1 MKVGILGAGM
11 IVHDLLTFIHQ
22 VDGVELTAICALPE
36 EKEKIEGM
44 AKEHHIASTYVDYD
58 EMLKDEQVEVVYV
71 AVNNHLHYE
80 MSMKALKAHK
90 HVICEKPFTSHIEEL
105 EELNAVAKEEHLL
118 LLEAISTQY
127 LPNVLKMKELLSEV
141 GNVKIVSANY
151 SQYSSRY
158 NAFKEGKI
166 LPAFDVT
173 KSGGAL
179 MDLNIYNIHLLV
191 ALFGEPLHV
200 EYQAN
205 IEKGIDTS
213 GIMVLEYPHLKAISI
228 GAKDCKAPITS
239 TLQGD
244 QGVIVIDKPMNQM
257 TEYTFIDNK
266 GHQTK
271 YEFPQDQHRLY
282 YEFEEFIRIINEKD
296 FEKAQAMIELSLQVA
311 QVMEKGRQQ
320 EGVIF
325 ELSSKIRP
333 FVQAKRAFSS
343 AYNQSSKVCGIC
355 LKNCLKKLSVSK
367 TPTLPFP

>member
-22 VDGVELTAICALPE
+22 VEGVELTAICALPE
-36 EKEKIEGM
+36 EKEKIEDM
-44 AKEHHIASTYVDYD
+44 AKEHHITSTYVNYD
-58 EMLKDEQVEVVYV
+58 EMLKDEQVEVVYI

-90 HVICEKPFTSHIEEL
+90 HVICEKPFTSNVAEL
-105 EELNAVAKEEHLL
+105 EELNAVAKAEHLL

-127 LPNVLKMKELLSEV
+127 LPNVLKMKELLSKV

-166 LPAFDVT
+166 LPAFDVN

-191 ALFGEPLHV
+191 ALFGEPQHV

-213 GIMVLEYPHLKAISI
+213 GIITLDYGTFKAVLI
-228 GAKDCKAPITS
+228 GAKDCKAPIMTS
-239 TLQGD
+239 IQGD
-244 QGVIVIDKPMNQM
+244 QGCLVLDTPANNTSRFKLLKNDKS
-257 TEYTFIDNK
+257 EYDYDEQH
-266 GHQTK
+266 G
-271 YEFPQDQHRLY
+271 QHRMY
-282 YEFEEFIRIINEKD
+282 FEFVEFVKIFEQKD
-296 FEKAQAMIELSLQVA
+296 FDRAQEMMKKSLIAM
-311 QVMEKGRQQ
+311 
-320 EGVIF
+320 
-325 ELSSKIRP
+325 KI
-333 FVQAKRAFSS
+333 A
-343 AYNQSSKVCGIC
+343 
-355 LKNCLKKLSVSK
+355 
-367 TPTLPFP
+367 TLARK

>member
-213 GIMVLEYPHLKAISI
+213 GIITLDYGTFKAVLI
-228 GAKDCKAPITS
+228 GAKDCKAPIMTS
-239 TLQGD
+239 IQGD
-244 QGVIVIDKPMNQM
+244 QGCLVLDTPANNASRFKLLKNDKS
-257 TEYTFIDNK
+257 EYDYDEQH
-266 GHQTK
+266 G
-271 YEFPQDQHRLY
+271 QHRMY
-282 YEFEEFIRIINEKD
+282 YEFVEFVK
-296 FEKAQAMIELSLQVA
+296 
-311 QVMEKGRQQ
+311 
-320 EGVIF
+320 IF
-325 ELSSKIRP
+325 EQKDYDRAQEMMQKSLIAMKIATLARKSAGVEFP
-333 FVQAKRAFSS
+333 ADKR
-343 AYNQSSKVCGIC
+343 
-355 LKNCLKKLSVSK
+355 
-367 TPTLPFP
+367 

>member
-22 VDGVELTAICALPE
+22 VEGVELTAICALPE
-36 EKEKIEGM
+36 EKEKIEDM
-44 AKEHHIASTYVDYD
+44 AKEHHIVSTYVNYD
-58 EMLKDEQVEVVYV
+58 EMLKDEQVEVVYI

-90 HVICEKPFTSHIEEL
+90 HVICEKPFTSNIEEL
-105 EELNAVAKEEHLL
+105 EELNAVAKAEHLL

-127 LPNVLKMKELLSEV
+127 LPNVLKMKELLSKV

-166 LPAFDVT
+166 LPAFDVN

-191 ALFGEPLHV
+191 ALFGEPQHV

-213 GIMVLEYPHLKAISI
+213 GIITLDYGTFKAVLI
-228 GAKDCKAPITS
+228 GAKDCKAPIMTS
-239 TLQGD
+239 IQGD
-244 QGVIVIDKPMNQM
+244 QGCLVLDTPANNASRFKLLKNDKS
-257 TEYTFIDNK
+257 EYDYDEQHGQHRMYFEFVEFVKIFEQKDFDRAQEMMKKSLIAMKIATLARK
-266 GHQTK
+266 SAGV
-271 YEFPQDQHRLY
+271 EFPADQR
-282 YEFEEFIRIINEKD
+282 
-296 FEKAQAMIELSLQVA
+296 
-311 QVMEKGRQQ
+311 
-320 EGVIF
+320 
-325 ELSSKIRP
+325 
-333 FVQAKRAFSS
+333 
-343 AYNQSSKVCGIC
+343 
-355 LKNCLKKLSVSK
+355 
-367 TPTLPFP
+367 